1 MKQYFAV
8 GKSIPSGWKVAY
20 VIKGRVVV
28 EYKEIE
34 TRRIF
39 PSWYG
44 KAPGQKLSRAA
55 AWPHRP

>member
-55 AWPHRP
+55 A